1 MGPKLSE
8 SSRLLPPT
16 ADAYADVK
24 FKDLYPGKIFYK
36 KQYRYNNMT
45 RQLVVNDENR
55 WINMEATTI
64 NCQLYRIY
72 GWVKRE
78 QTAALKKKDKNGE
91 VAIRNQDTGEI
102 LNLIKDKDT
111 PTPIQNGFL
120 QPFSV
125 DLHNIYKGNDAEGI
139 PGTPVFEL
147 SRADKERKLNIFQLV
162 VQMEFIDGSFSQK
175 FTSPVFNLRTLDPP
189 KGKVLPGGKRPRVSE
204 TASPGGSVDSGTFDD
219 GRQQKILVD
228 MLDAKTAEVDKVV
241 VKNLQVNGILN
252 VNTTGADLAYHLTLK
267 EPEKYGDL
275 QEGDIVGFYKDEE
288 SGETYIQR
296 LRSNNIHN
304 ALHTGVVS
312 RSHWLA
318 GHKPLNPATKTDT
331 ICVIG
336 IVNVKVVGS
345 IENGERIY
353 ASTDRPGK
361 AIPQS
366 HMPVGSFL
374 RKKHALLGMAL
385 ETKKSKTLDD
395 VHLVKCFVCIVLDVS
410 RKELL
415 EEIEDLYQ
423 VNEERTAEQIKIASK
438 KTWRRLKGCAL
449 STLIIIGVI
458 IFILY
463 QWLVPGSMFQYWL
476 CRQGSIPDHHLY
488 YTYVDTNNGRHFQ
501 VHGIEFTWQG
511 LQDKVGFKFL
521 RDTLETKW
529 LVHYYLN
536 VDRCAYY
543 WEDGAAGNNIG
554 GRKYI
559 GGSRILSAVK
569 RCTIVDEM
577 IDGND
582 VWTIVKNQSNV
593 SCIPMP

>member
-1 MGPKLSE
+1 
-8 SSRLLPPT
+8 
-16 ADAYADVK
+16 
-24 FKDLYPGKIFYK
+24 
-36 KQYRYNNMT
+36 
-45 RQLVVNDENR
+45 
-55 WINMEATTI
+55 MEATTI

-78 QTAALKKKDKNGE
+78 QRAAHKIKDGNGE
-91 VAIRNQDTGEI
+91 VAIKNEDTGDI
-102 LNLIKDKDT
+102 LNLIKDTDT

-125 DLHNIYKGNDAEGI
+125 DLHEIYNGNVGK
-139 PGTPVFEL
+139 PVFQL
-147 SRADKERKLNIFQLV
+147 SKSDKERKLNIFQLV
-162 VQMEFIDGSFSQK
+162 IQLEFIDGSLSQK
-175 FTSPVFNLRTLDPP
+175 FTSPAFNLRTLETEPVA
-189 KGKVLPGGKRPRVSE
+189 KKRRLPGDHESATG
-204 TASPGGSVDSGTFDD
+204 SPSGSGGSEDSGTFEDE
-219 GRQQKILVD
+219 RQQKILVD
-228 MLDAKTAEVDKVV
+228 LLDAKTAMVDKVV
-241 VKNLQVNGILN
+241 VKDLEVQGTCSI
-252 VNTTGADLAYHLTLK
+252 NTTRADLAYHLTLK

-275 QEGDIVGFYKDEE
+275 EEGDIVGFYKDDE

-296 LRSNNIHN
+296 LRSNNIDH
-304 ALHTGVVS
+304 ALHAGVVS

-353 ASTDRPGK
+353 ASTDTPGK

-374 RKKHALLGMAL
+374 RKKHVLLGMAL

-423 VNEERTAEQIKIASK
+423 VNEERTAQQIKIANK

-449 STLIIIGVI
+449 STLIIVGVI
-458 IFILY
+458 IFMLY
-463 QWLVPGSMFQYWL
+463 QWLVPGSMFRYWL
-476 CRQGSIPDHHLY
+476 CRRGSIPDHHLY
-488 YTYVDTNNGRHFQ
+488 YSYRDESNNRNFR
-501 VHGIEFTWQG
+501 VHGIEFTWKRLQG
-511 LQDKVGFKFL
+511 KVGFNFIRNPREKECHV
-521 RDTLETKW
+521 R
-529 LVHYYLN
+529 YYLN

-543 WEDGAAGNNIG
+543 WADGAAGNNIG

-559 GGSRILSAVK
+559 GGSRVLSAERKSVK
-569 RCTIVDEM
+569 DCIVYKLVEANDEVS
-577 IDGND
+577 NENATWQN
-582 VWTIVKNQSNV
+582 VTTQSRV